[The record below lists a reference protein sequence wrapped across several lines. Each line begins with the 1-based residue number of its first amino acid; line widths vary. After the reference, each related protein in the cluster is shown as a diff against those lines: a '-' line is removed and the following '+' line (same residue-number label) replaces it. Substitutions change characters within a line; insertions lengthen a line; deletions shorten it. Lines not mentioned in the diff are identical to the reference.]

1 MTRRLNRTRVCYTPR
16 PILEEDLR
24 LMRRIDELHLEHCKD
39 LRDFSQAP
47 GVKRMILL
55 CLLSF

>member
-1 MTRRLNRTRVCYTPR
+1 MTRRFNRTGVCYTPR
-16 PILEEDLR
+16 PIREEDLR
-24 LMRRIDELHLEHCKD
+24 LMRRIDELHLEHGKD
-39 LRDFSQAP
+39 LREFSQAL